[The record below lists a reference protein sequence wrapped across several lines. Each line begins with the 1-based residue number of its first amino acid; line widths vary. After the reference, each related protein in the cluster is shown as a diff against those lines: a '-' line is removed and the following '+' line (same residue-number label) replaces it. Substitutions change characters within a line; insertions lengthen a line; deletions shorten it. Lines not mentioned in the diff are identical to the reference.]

1 MPRILMIVSS
11 ATSIPTTGGEPHPT
25 GYWAEEVIKPFQ
37 RFTEAGAEVVAATPE
52 GRKPQADPWGLEFF
66 FHYPDEDED
75 FLMSVLRSFAPD
87 VEDIRVTLHH
97 LTEINLIAARRIFL
111 ALRDAGLE
119 AEEARRVVE
128 ACAKTSWREDRDY
141 IDVLAADDVVSSHL
155 TRRQIQAHANGVK
168 RAGQA
173 ESKRV
178 AEELEAIETLN
189 HPLGLRQMN
198 DEDVLGFDAVFIPG
212 GHGPMVDLVDNPDVG
227 WAIETLHAKDRTVA
241 ALCHGPVALLSAGEG
256 PDGDWLFDGY
266 KMTAFTDEEEDQTLL
281 GRAGMPYYIEHRLK
295 GAGGI
300 YDDGDAAWASHVVV
314 DRNLI
319 TAQNPAS
326 SEAAA
331 DAVLKR
337 LGVL

>member
-1 MPRILMIVSS
+1 
-11 ATSIPTTGGEPHPT
+11 
-25 GYWAEEVIKPFQ
+25 
-37 RFTEAGAEVVAATPE
+37 
-52 GRKPQADPWGLEFF
+52 
-66 FHYPDEDED
+66 
-75 FLMSVLRSFAPD
+75 
-87 VEDIRVTLHH
+87 
-97 LTEINLIAARRIFL
+97 
-111 ALRDAGLE
+111 
-119 AEEARRVVE
+119 
-128 ACAKTSWREDRDY
+128 
-141 IDVLAADDVVSSHL
+141 
-155 TRRQIQAHANGVK
+155 
-168 RAGQA
+168 
-173 ESKRV
+173 
-178 AEELEAIETLN
+178 
-189 HPLGLRQMN
+189 
-198 DEDVLGFDAVFIPG
+198 
-212 GHGPMVDLVDNPDVG
+212 MVDLVDNPDVG